1 MLGDEMQEPHS
12 WKICGDLV
20 FKVQVCQQ
28 YSDKSF
34 NPSILLQL
42 PSEVLTLAILAVD
55 LLLVISAL
63 QWTGLLA

>member
-1 MLGDEMQEPHS
+1 MVGDEMQEPHS
-12 WKICGDLV
+12 WKMYGDPL
-20 FKVQVCQQ
+20 FKVQVYWQ

-55 LLLVISAL
+55 LLLVISAF
-63 QWTGLLA
+63 QWSGLLA